1 MKTTLKQLPGLL
13 PFFALLI
20 ASGAYAA
27 EASKPNIIFVLS
39 DDQRWDVL
47 GAAGNPHIQTPNMDR
62 LAREGIHFPQA
73 TVTNPQCMCSRSAL
87 LTGLTTHTNG
97 RYSNQT
103 ARKDIT
109 NPHGFDQ
116 YDCLPE
122 VLDKAGYLTAMVGK
136 WHIETDPW
144 NMGFEKIGAWFPPG
158 SGAYKN
164 AALAQGKSRERT
176 KSKGFIQER
185 FGDSAVQII
194 NEHADSKSSQPLFL
208 WFATTAPHGPFG
220 PNPDGANAPYEG
232 KSLEQLL
239 PPTFKGNTKGKTAKW
254 IKYYASTTAV
264 DIELGRIMTALEDNR
279 MTSNTVV
286 VFMGDNGFMMGSRD
300 RQGKTVPYEDSI
312 RVPMIVW
319 GPGVIKGNGTS
330 QASLSSLD
338 LSPTLVKL
346 AGGAVPDSWQGRDV
360 TQTLTDTKAH
370 GTTWSISES
379 VDYNNWKFPKN
390 AYRTVRTP
398 ENKLIVW
405 EESTGKAPEFY
416 DLVKDPHEENN
427 LYTDPALQ
435 PRVKELTHV
444 LKTWMKDT
452 DDNWKMRGEL
462 VVKGGPD
469 HGGKIEGADKKKSAK
484 NGRNG

>member
-1 MKTTLKQLPGLL
+1 MKTTLKQLPGIL
-13 PFFALLI
+13 PFFALLV
-20 ASGAYAA
+20 AGSAFAA
-27 EASKPNIIFVLS
+27 DSQPNIIFVLS
-39 DDQRWDVL
+39 DDQRWDAL

-62 LAREGIHFPQA
+62 LAREGVYLPEA

-87 LTGLTTHTNG
+87 LTGLSTHTNG

-122 VLDKAGYLTAMVGK
+122 VLARAGYLTAMVGK
-136 WHIETDPW
+136 WHIEADPW
-144 NMGFEKIGAWFPPG
+144 NMGFEKIGTWFPPG
-158 SGAYKN
+158 SGPYKDVPV
-164 AALAQGKSRERT
+164 AHGKSRERT
-176 KSKGFIQER
+176 PSQGFLQER
-185 FGDSAVQII
+185 FGDSAVKII
-194 NEHADSKSSQPLFL
+194 NEHADSKSSRPLFL

-220 PNPDGANAPYEG
+220 PNPEAAMAPYIG
-232 KSLEQLL
+232 KTDDELL
-239 PPTFKGNTKGKTAKW
+239 PPTYKGNSNLKNVKW
-254 IKYYASTTAV
+254 PEYYASTTAV
-264 DIELGRIMTALEDNR
+264 DIELGRIMKALEDNH

-286 VFMGDNGFMMGSRD
+286 VFMGDNGYMMGSRN

-312 RVPMIVW
+312 RIPMIVW
-319 GPGVIKGNGTS
+319 GPGVIKGRGKS
-330 QASLSSLD
+330 PAVASSLD

-346 AGGAVPDSWQGRDV
+346 AGGTVPESWQGRDIS
-360 TQTLTDTKAH
+360 QTLADAKAH

-390 AYRTVRTP
+390 GYRTVRTVDS
-398 ENKLIVW
+398 KLIVW

-427 LYTDPALQ
+427 LYSDPAAQ
-435 PRVKELTHV
+435 PRVKELTRV
-444 LKTWMKDT
+444 LETWMKDT

-462 VVKGGPD
+462 KVQGGRD
-469 HGGKIEGADKKKSAK
+469 HGGKDNKKSK
-484 NGRNG
+484 KRKKRDNG